1 MTDGPHIYISIYL
14 YVYIPTITFV
24 HLCKIFCDPQMNAGV
39 LRGKYCCFIVAGK
52 QLSILRALLA
62 NVQQKS
68 FNCLLEMRKL
78 ITFNFIRFLGKKNL
92 GILTGF
98 K

>member
-1 MTDGPHIYISIYL
+1 MAHIYLYIYIYL
-14 YVYIPTITFV
+14 YVYIPTLTFI

-39 LRGKYCCFIVAGK
+39 LRAKYYCFIVAGK

-78 ITFNFIRFLGKKNL
+78 ITFNFIGFLGKKYL
-92 GILTGF
+92 GILTAF